1 MLENSIFSSFA
12 TKTVVSYAAGFVWK
26 MIDDGK
32 TVPSE
37 HTFDPLVAV
46 RIAESNDCRVSAGI
60 NAASLSFDT
69 QQQSQ
74 TGGTAVVKSSL
85 ALDSAD

>member
-46 RIAESNDCRVSAGI
+46 RIAESNDCRVQQASTLLPFLLI
-60 NAASLSFDT
+60 RNNSRKLAALLLSK
-69 QQQSQ
+69 
-74 TGGTAVVKSSL
+74 VRL
-85 ALDSAD
+85 H